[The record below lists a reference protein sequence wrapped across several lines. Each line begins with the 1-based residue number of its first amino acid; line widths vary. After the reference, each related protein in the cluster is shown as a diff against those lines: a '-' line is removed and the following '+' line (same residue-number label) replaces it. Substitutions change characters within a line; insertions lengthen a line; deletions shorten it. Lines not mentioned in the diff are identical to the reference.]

1 MSAEIPE
8 IPDVTAGPTD
18 VAVRVSDLATV
29 VRADNAGIMTL
40 DGTNTWILRA
50 PGAARSIVVDPG
62 PDDVTHLDAVLAEAG
77 DVALVLYTHWHGD
90 HTDAI
95 DTMVA
100 RTGAPARARDAAWCR
115 DAEPLADGEVVEV
128 DGLRVEVVHTSGHT
142 QDSIC
147 LLVEDDA
154 ALLTGDTI
162 LGRGTTIIAHPDGA
176 LGSYLDSLDRIG
188 EVVSAGRA
196 SRFYPAHGPVLPDAH
211 GVVEFYRAHRLERLE
226 QVRAAVADGAVTA
239 REVVERVYAEVDESL
254 WPAAERSVEAQLEYL
269 TARE

>member
-1 MSAEIPE
+1 MSGAV
-8 IPDVTAGPTD
+8 PDVTAGPTD
-18 VAVRVSDLATV
+18 VPVRVSDRAVV

-40 DGTNTWILRA
+40 DGTNTWVLRA

-62 PDDVTHLDAVLAEAG
+62 PDDPTHLDAVLAEAG
-77 DVALVLYTHWHGD
+77 EVALVLYTHWHGD

-128 DGLRVEVVHTSGHT
+128 DGLRVEAVHTPGHT

-176 LGSYLDSLDRIG
+176 LGPYLESLDRIG
-188 EVVSAGRA
+188 DVVSSGRA

-211 GVVEFYRAHRLERLE
+211 GVVDFYRAHRLERLE
-226 QVRAAVADGAVTA
+226 QVRAAVAAGAVTA
-239 REVVERVYAEVDESL
+239 QDVVEKVYADVDRSL

-269 TARE
+269 RSE